1 MLEVCA
7 LDDLEDGAARGFE
20 IPGGQ
25 YDGFVVRRGARVYA
39 YLNTCPHQG
48 NPLNWKPDAFMTK
61 NRELIMCSVHGAIF
75 AVESGL
81 CVGGPC
87 VGRTL
92 RSLPANVVADRV
104 VVDVGAAPSRRE

>member
-7 LDDLEDGAARGFE
+7 LEDIEDGAARGFE
-20 IPGGQ
+20 LPGGL
-25 YDGFVVRRGARVYA
+25 YDGFVVRRGTRVYA

-48 NPLNWKPDAFMTK
+48 NPLNWKPDAFLTK

-75 AVESGL
+75 EVESGV

-92 RSLPANVVADRV
+92 RPLSVEVIDGLVKV
-104 VVDVGAAPSRRE
+104 ET

>member
-1 MLEVCA
+1 MQTVLEVCA
-7 LDDLEDGAARGFE
+7 LDDIEDGAARGFE
-20 IPGGQ
+20 LPGGL

-48 NPLNWKPDAFMTK
+48 NPLNWKPDAFLTK

-75 AVESGL
+75 EVESGV

-92 RSLPANVVADRV
+92 RPLSAEVIDGLVLV
-104 VVDVGAAPSRRE
+104 ET